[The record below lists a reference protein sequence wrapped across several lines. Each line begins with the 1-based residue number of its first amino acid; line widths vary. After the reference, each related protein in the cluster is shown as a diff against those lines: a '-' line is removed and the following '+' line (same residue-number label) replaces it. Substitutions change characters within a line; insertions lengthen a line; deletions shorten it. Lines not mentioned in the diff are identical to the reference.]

1 MIASLAFCIA
11 ISPLS
16 APKIDDSYED
26 IKDSFKNLSTNI
38 AFLQKEA
45 PTVGFRSGTC
55 FLGGYISQNKGIAYN
70 IKADSTTTIL
80 IVTAATGND
89 YEAPVTVKVGSGP
102 NIAQSLENSI
112 YAVEVTEGTTYN
124 IRVGNKGENAF
135 VSAAIL
141 KDEGGRKYPLTGL
154 KTAVSRMAEVI
165 QSGMADGFGITPEA
179 LMVTGSVLGPSET
192 MTRPSMNETRWLAG
206 STSDGPAGAMK
217 LVVTSSTKAVLAED
231 NNEERDC
238 ISVFSKAVAGGSV
251 KVTNPRNE
259 NNIVLLALMS

>member
-1 MIASLAFCIA
+1 MIASLALCLAIA
-11 ISPLS
+11 PLS
-16 APKIDDSYED
+16 VAKVDDSYED
-26 IKDSFKNLSTNI
+26 IKDSFKNLSTNV

-45 PTVGFRSGTC
+45 PTVGFRAGTC
-55 FLGGYISQNKGIAYN
+55 FLGGYVTQNKSIGYN
-70 IKADSTTTIL
+70 IKADSTTTLL

-89 YEAPVTVKVGSGP
+89 YEAPVTAKVGNGA
-102 NIAQSLENSI
+102 NLAQSLENSI

-124 IRVGNKGENAF
+124 IRIGNKGENAF

-154 KTAVSRMAEVI
+154 KTAVARMAEVI
-165 QSGMADGFGITPEA
+165 QSGMADGYGITPYA
-179 LMVTGSVLGPSET
+179 LLVVGNVLGPSESI
-192 MTRPSMNETRWLAG
+192 TRGSLNETRWMAG

-238 ISVFSKAVAGGSV
+238 ISVFNKAVAGGSV